1 MGSNYLITPKEFNG
15 TDYDTLYFKTI
26 SQQVLLNDNALAT
39 KLGLSSG
46 ANLHDLLA
54 NGNLIGQIVSYT
66 GTNEY
71 GSSHPCSISFSFAPD
86 FVMVV
91 NIDSSFGLGGPWIID
106 TGDSTSYQH
115 YSRYWL
121 SPVSL
126 TTSYQPYAGFVDHLY
141 QNLQNCYAKKSNDGK
156 NIQWYGNDPA
166 SQLNASSTTYYFLG
180 ITGVKMPS

>member
-1 MGSNYLITPKEFNG
+1 MANYNFTMKEFNG
-15 TDYDTLYFKTI
+15 TSYDTLYPKST
-26 SQQVLLNDNALAT
+26 SQQVLLNDSALAS

-66 GTNEY
+66 GTNDS

-91 NIDSSFGLGGPWIID
+91 NIDSSSGLGGPWIID
-106 TGDSTSYQH
+106 TGDGASYEH

-126 TTSYQPYAGFVDHLY
+126 TTSYQQYAGFVDHLF
-141 QNLQNCYAKKSNDGK
+141 QNQQNCYAKKSNDGK
-156 NIQWYGNDPA
+156 SIQWYGNDSA
-166 SQLNASSTTYYFLG
+166 SQLNASGTTYYFLG
-180 ITGVKMPS
+180 IAGVKMPS